1 MESLNDAALH
11 RASCMRRSPLFKT
24 VLLLLIFT
32 VTGCGKVEWLPEYER
47 LPTTPDSF
55 SFAAVPGTEPGA
67 QVTSAPITVSGLT
80 GSTSPVSVAGS
91 MGGDSKYS
99 VNGGTPTNSDG
110 TVQNGDKVTVTHTAA
125 STLGTTTTSTLSIGS
140 ESAQFISTTRYI
152 EKPSFALT
160 VLQPA
165 PYRQAMAVITS
176 VDGVLGTHVVSVK
189 DSLNSGKAL
198 YGISETD
205 EFPSN
210 FFNDTRTFPY
220 LNGRRIFVRN
230 LSTVVG
236 AGAVTTLTI
245 DGLDIVVDLSQ

>member
-1 MESLNDAALH
+1 MEPLNYARLR
-11 RASCMRRSPLFKT
+11 RASCMRRNALLMT
-24 VLLLLIFT
+24 ALLLLIFT
-32 VTGCGKVEWLPEYER
+32 VAGCGNVEWLPEYQR

-55 SFAAVPGTEPGA
+55 SFAAVAGTEPGV
-67 QVTSAPITVSGLT
+67 QVTSASITVSGLT
-80 GSTSPVSVAGS
+80 GSTSPISINGS
-91 MGGDSKYS
+91 LGGDSKYS
-99 VNGGTPTNSDG
+99 INGGTPTNSAG
-110 TVQNGDKVTVTHTAA
+110 TVQNGDKVTVSHTSA

-140 ESAQFISTTRYI
+140 ESAPFISTTRYM

-198 YGISETD
+198 YGVSETD
-205 EFPSN
+205 ETPSN
-210 FFNDTRTFPY
+210 FFNDTRTFPF

-230 LSTVVG
+230 LSSVVG

-245 DGLDIVVDLSQ
+245 DGMDIVVNLAQ

>member
-1 MESLNDAALH
+1 MEPLNAGPH
-11 RASCMRRSPLFKT
+11 RAPCMRRSALFKT
-24 VLLLLIFT
+24 FLLLLVFT
-32 VTGCGKVEWLPEYER
+32 FAGCGKVEWLPEYQR

-80 GSTSPVSVAGS
+80 GSTSPISVTGS
-91 MGGDSKYS
+91 AGGDSKYS

-125 STLGTTTTSTLSIGS
+125 STLGTTTTTTLSIGS

-152 EKPSFALT
+152 EKPSFTLT
-160 VLQPA
+160 VLQPS

-176 VDGVLGTHVVSVK
+176 VDGVLGTHVVSIK

-198 YGISETD
+198 YGVSETD
-205 EFPSN
+205 EIPSN

-245 DGLDIVVDLSQ
+245 DGLDVVVNLAQ